1 MNDTV
6 LIALIAFIF
15 TSVTTLCI
23 MIFKIFYASKCKNYS
38 CCWNCIRANERDT
51 EHEVSIRGLEL
62 TGIHMPNIPPIQ
74 HNLENVQ
81 VQL

>member
-38 CCWNCIRANERDT
+38 CCWDCIKANDRDT
-51 EHEVSIRGLEL
+51 KNEVSIRSLEL
-62 TGIHMPNIPPIQ
+62 TGVHMPNIAPTQ
-74 HNLENVQ
+74 HNIDTVQ
-81 VQL
+81 VEL